1 MSFQTYADLW
11 RIPDVR
17 RILVLGLFL
26 RIPMPASAVIV
37 TLHVVGPLDRSYAEA
52 GLVSTV
58 LAIAMAIS
66 APWLGRLLD
75 RIGLRRTL
83 LLPLLT
89 LPFAWSI
96 APWVGYLPL
105 IGLVAVAGLFTVPS
119 FSVVRQVMLRAVG
132 HGQRTA
138 ALSADAVMTEI
149 GFMTGPLIGVLGAS
163 YLGTSWALLLT
174 QWLGIL
180 AAVVLWL
187 LNPVITDGEPAVPA
201 DATAGAT
208 AGATARAAAGVSGIV
223 TAPARR
229 LRLPSWVNPGV
240 VLLLAGTFAASLILI
255 AEDLGTVAAMRDF
268 DRTALLGLVMAIWAL
283 GSLLGAL
290 IYGALNSHPPA
301 AVMLV
306 LLGATTVLTAFAW
319 DTVSFAGLLLLSGF
333 FCAPTLTAAL
343 EAITSRVSSS
353 VRGEVMGWHGSA
365 ITLGSA
371 VGAPAA
377 GFAIDLVGWQGGFI
391 LGGGLG
397 LLIAAGIWVTTRRM
411 ATPPAETSLP
421 PTETSPASAE

>member
-1 MSFQTYADLW
+1 MSFKTYADLW

-52 GLVSTV
+52 GLVSTA

-75 RIGLRRTL
+75 RLGLRRTL
-83 LLPLLT
+83 LLPLAV
-89 LPFAWSI
+89 LPIAWSI

-105 IGLVAVAGLFTVPS
+105 LALVAVAGLFTVPS
-119 FSVVRQVMLRAVG
+119 FSIVRQVMLRSVG
-132 HGQRTA
+132 PGQRTA
-138 ALSADAVMTEI
+138 ALSADAIMTEL
-149 GFMTGPLIGVLGAS
+149 GFMAGPVLGVLGAS
-163 YLGTSWALLLT
+163 YFGTSWALLAI
-174 QWLGIL
+174 QWLGIV
-180 AAVVLWL
+180 AAVLLWL
-187 LNPVITDGEPAVPA
+187 LNPRITDGDPAVPS
-201 DATAGAT
+201 DAVPSDTGA
-208 AGATARAAAGVSGIV
+208 S
-223 TAPARR
+223 ARR
-229 LRLPSWVNPGV
+229 FRPPSWLSPGV
-240 VLLLAGTFAASLILI
+240 ALLLAGTFTASLILI

-268 DRTALLGLVMAIWAL
+268 DRTPLLGLVMAIWAL

-290 IYGALNSHPPA
+290 IYGALNSHPPTS
-301 AVMLV
+301 VMLV
-306 LLGATTVLTAFAW
+306 LLGATTLLTAFAW
-319 DTVSFAGLLLLSGF
+319 DPISFTALLLLSGF

-343 EAITSRVSSS
+343 EAITRHVPSS

-377 GFAIDLVGWQGGFI
+377 GFAIDLIGWPGGFV

-397 LLIAAGIWVTTRRM
+397 LLIAAAIWLTTRRM
-411 ATPPAETSLP
+411 SDPAQASLP
-421 PTETSPASAE
+421 PGEKAPAPAE

>member
-37 TLHVVGPLDRSYAEA
+37 TLHVVGPLDRSYAQA
-52 GLVSTV
+52 GLVSTA

-75 RIGLRRTL
+75 RLGLRRTL
-83 LLPLLT
+83 LLPLAV
-89 LPFAWSI
+89 LPIAWSI

-105 IGLVAVAGLFTVPS
+105 LALVAVAGLFTVPS
-119 FSVVRQVMLRAVG
+119 FSIVRQVMLRSVG
-132 HGQRTA
+132 PGKRTA
-138 ALSADAVMTEI
+138 ALSADAIMTEL
-149 GFMTGPLIGVLGAS
+149 GFMVGPVLGVLGAS
-163 YLGTSWALLLT
+163 YFGTAWALLMI
-174 QWLGIL
+174 QWLGIV

-187 LNPVITDGEPAVPA
+187 LNPSITEGGPAIPSDAVPS
-201 DATAGAT
+201 DTG
-208 AGATARAAAGVSGIV
+208 S
-223 TAPARR
+223 PARR
-229 LRLPSWVNPGV
+229 FRPPSWLSPGV
-240 VLLLAGTFAASLILI
+240 ALLLAGTFTASLILI

-268 DRTALLGLVMAIWAL
+268 DRTPLLGLVMAIWAL

-290 IYGALNSHPPA
+290 IYGALNSHPPTS
-301 AVMLV
+301 VMLV
-306 LLGATTVLTAFAW
+306 LLGATTLLTAFAW
-319 DTVSFAGLLLLSGF
+319 DPISFTALLLLSGF

-343 EAITSRVSSS
+343 EAITRHVPSS

-377 GFAIDLVGWQGGFI
+377 GFAIDLIGWPGGFV

-397 LLIAAGIWVTTRRM
+397 LLIAAAIWLTTRRM
-411 ATPPAETSLP
+411 SDPAQASLP
-421 PTETSPASAE
+421 PGEKSPAPAE

>member
-1 MSFQTYADLW
+1 MSFKTYADLW

-52 GLVSTV
+52 GLVSTA

-75 RIGLRRTL
+75 RLGLRRTL
-83 LLPLLT
+83 LLPLAV
-89 LPFAWSI
+89 LPIAWSI

-105 IGLVAVAGLFTVPS
+105 LALVAVAGLFTVPS
-119 FSVVRQVMLRAVG
+119 FSIVRQVMLRSVG
-132 HGQRTA
+132 PGKRTA
-138 ALSADAVMTEI
+138 ALSADAIMTEL
-149 GFMTGPLIGVLGAS
+149 GFMAGPVLGVLGAS
-163 YLGTSWALLLT
+163 YFGTAWALLMI
-174 QWLGIL
+174 QWLGIV

-187 LNPVITDGEPAVPA
+187 LNPSITEGSSAIPSDAVPS
-201 DATAGAT
+201 DAG
-208 AGATARAAAGVSGIV
+208 
-223 TAPARR
+223 APARR
-229 LRLPSWVNPGV
+229 FRPPSWLSPGV
-240 VLLLAGTFAASLILI
+240 ALLLAGTFTASLILI

-268 DRTALLGLVMAIWAL
+268 DRTPLLGLVMAIWAL

-290 IYGALNSHPPA
+290 IYGALNSHPPTS
-301 AVMLV
+301 VMLV

-319 DTVSFAGLLLLSGF
+319 DPISFTALLLLSGF

-343 EAITSRVSSS
+343 EAITRHVPSS

-377 GFAIDLVGWQGGFI
+377 GFAIDLIGWPGGFV

-397 LLIAAGIWVTTRRM
+397 LVIAAAIWLTTRRM
-411 ATPPAETSLP
+411 SEPAQTSPPPGEKAPAPAE
-421 PTETSPASAE
+421 

>member
-26 RIPMPASAVIV
+26 RIPMPASSVIV

-75 RIGLRRTL
+75 RLGLRRTL
-83 LLPLLT
+83 LLPLAI
-89 LPFAWSI
+89 LPIAWSI

-105 IGLVAVAGLFTVPS
+105 IVLVAVAGLFTVPS
-119 FSVVRQVMLRAVG
+119 WSIVRQVVLRSVKP
-132 HGQRTA
+132 GQRTA
-138 ALSADAVMTEI
+138 ALSADAIMTEL
-149 GFMTGPLIGVLGAS
+149 GFMVGPVIGVLSAS
-163 YLGTSWALLLT
+163 YLGTSWALLVI
-174 QWLGIL
+174 QWLGIASAL
-180 AAVVLWL
+180 TLWL
-187 LNPVITDGEPAVPA
+187 LNPMITEGEPTVPSDAVPGGSI
-201 DATAGAT
+201 TQG
-208 AGATARAAAGVSGIV
+208 
-223 TAPARR
+223 RR
-229 LRLPSWVNPGV
+229 FGLPSWVNPGV
-240 VLLLAGTFAASLILI
+240 VLLLAGTFTASLILI

-290 IYGALNSHPPA
+290 VYGALNRHPPA

-319 DTVSFAGLLLLSGF
+319 GPISFAALLLLSGF

-343 EAITSRVSSS
+343 EAITSRVPST

-371 VGAPAA
+371 IGAPTA
-377 GFAIDLVGWQGGFI
+377 GFAIDLIGWEGGFV

-397 LLIAAGIWVTTRRM
+397 LLIAAAIWLAVRRM
-411 ATPPAETSLP
+411 STPAEASPPPAER
-421 PTETSPASAE
+421 SPAPAE

>member
-26 RIPMPASAVIV
+26 RIPMPASSVIV

-52 GLVSTV
+52 GLISTV

-66 APWLGRLLD
+66 GPWLGRLLD
-75 RIGLRRTL
+75 RLGLRRTL
-83 LLPLLT
+83 LLPLAV
-89 LPFAWSI
+89 LPIAWSI

-105 IGLVAVAGLFTVPS
+105 IVLVAVAGLFTVPS
-119 FSVVRQVMLRAVG
+119 WSIVRQVVLRSVEP
-132 HGQRTA
+132 GQRTA
-138 ALSADAVMTEI
+138 ALSADAIMTELA
-149 GFMTGPLIGVLGAS
+149 FMAGPVIGVLSAS
-163 YLGTSWALLLT
+163 YLGTSWALLVI
-174 QWLGIL
+174 QWLGIGSAL
-180 AAVVLWL
+180 VLWL
-187 LNPVITDGEPAVPA
+187 LNPMITEGEPTVPSDAVPS
-201 DATAGAT
+201 DPGAQ
-208 AGATARAAAGVSGIV
+208 G
-223 TAPARR
+223 RR
-229 LRLPSWVNPGV
+229 FGLPSWVNPGV
-240 VLLLAGTFAASLILI
+240 VLLLAGTFTASLILI

-283 GSLLGAL
+283 GSLVGAL
-290 IYGALNSHPPA
+290 IYGALNRHPPA

-319 DTVSFAGLLLLSGF
+319 GPISFAALLLLSGF

-343 EAITSRVSSS
+343 EAITSRVPST

-371 VGAPAA
+371 IGAPTA
-377 GFAIDLVGWQGGFI
+377 GFAIDLIGWEGGFV

-397 LLIAAGIWVTTRRM
+397 LLIAAAIWLAVRRM
-411 ATPPAETSLP
+411 STPAEASP
-421 PTETSPASAE
+421 PSAERSPASAE

>member
-26 RIPMPASAVIV
+26 RIPMPASSVIV

-52 GLVSTV
+52 GLVSTM

-75 RIGLRRTL
+75 RLGLRRTL
-83 LLPLLT
+83 LLPLAV
-89 LPFAWSI
+89 LPIAWSI

-105 IGLVAVAGLFTVPS
+105 LALVAVAGLFTVPS
-119 FSVVRQVMLRAVG
+119 FSVVRQVMIRSVG
-132 HGQRTA
+132 PGKRTA
-138 ALSADAVMTEI
+138 ALSADAMMTEL
-149 GFMTGPLIGVLGAS
+149 GFMVGPVIGVLGAS
-163 YLGTSWALLLT
+163 YFGTAWAMLLI
-174 QWLGIL
+174 QWLGIA

-187 LNPVITDGEPAVPA
+187 FNPMITEGEPTVPSDAVPS
-201 DATAGAT
+201 DA
-208 AGATARAAAGVSGIV
+208 V
-223 TAPARR
+223 PKRR
-229 LRLPSWVNPGV
+229 FGLPSWVNPGV
-240 VLLLAGTFAASLILI
+240 TLLLAGTFTASLILI

-268 DRTALLGLVMAIWAL
+268 DRTALLGIVMAIWAL

-290 IYGALNSHPPA
+290 IYGALNSHPST

-319 DTVSFAGLLLLSGF
+319 DPISFAVLLLLSGF

-343 EAITSRVSSS
+343 EAITSSVPAN

-371 VGAPAA
+371 VGAPTA
-377 GFAIDLVGWQGGFI
+377 GFAIDLIGWQGGFV

-397 LLIAAGIWVTTRRM
+397 LLIAAAIWLTTRRM
-411 ATPPAETSLP
+411 STPAEASFP
-421 PTETSPASAE
+421 PGEKSAA

>member
-26 RIPMPASAVIV
+26 RIPMPASSVIV

-75 RIGLRRTL
+75 RLGLRRTL
-83 LLPLLT
+83 LLPLAV
-89 LPFAWSI
+89 LPIAWSI

-105 IGLVAVAGLFTVPS
+105 LALVAVAGLFTVPS
-119 FSVVRQVMLRAVG
+119 FSIVRQVMIRSVG
-132 HGQRTA
+132 PGQRTA
-138 ALSADAVMTEI
+138 ALSADAIMTEL
-149 GFMTGPLIGVLGAS
+149 GFMVGPVIGVLGAS
-163 YLGTSWALLLT
+163 YFGTDWAMLLI
-174 QWLGIL
+174 QWLGIA

-187 LNPVITDGEPAVPA
+187 FNPTITEGDPAVPS
-201 DATAGAT
+201 DAVPTDT
-208 AGATARAAAGVSGIV
+208 GVR
-223 TAPARR
+223 ARR
-229 LRLPSWVNPGV
+229 FGLPSWVNPGV
-240 VLLLAGTFAASLILI
+240 TLLLAGTFTASLILI

-268 DRTALLGLVMAIWAL
+268 DRTALLGLVMAMWAL

-290 IYGALNSHPPA
+290 IYGALNSHPST

-319 DTVSFAGLLLLSGF
+319 DPISFTVLLLLSGF

-343 EAITSRVSSS
+343 EAITSNVPSS

-371 VGAPAA
+371 VGAPTA
-377 GFAIDLVGWQGGFI
+377 GFAIDLVGWHGGFV

-397 LLIAAGIWVTTRRM
+397 LIIAAGIWLTTRRM
-411 ATPPAETSLP
+411 ATPAQASLP
-421 PTETSPASAE
+421 PGEKSPTSAE

>member
-26 RIPMPASAVIV
+26 RIPMPASSVIV

-75 RIGLRRTL
+75 RLGLRRTL
-83 LLPLLT
+83 LLPLAI
-89 LPFAWSI
+89 LPITWSI

-105 IGLVAVAGLFTVPS
+105 IALVAVAGLFTVPS
-119 FSVVRQVMLRAVG
+119 WSIVRQVVLRSVEPR
-132 HGQRTA
+132 QRTA
-138 ALSADAVMTEI
+138 ALSADAIMTEL
-149 GFMTGPLIGVLGAS
+149 GFMAGPVIGVLSAS
-163 YLGTSWALLLT
+163 YLGTSWALLVI
-174 QWLGIL
+174 QWLGIGSAL
-180 AAVVLWL
+180 VLWL
-187 LNPVITDGEPAVPA
+187 LNPMITEGGPAVPS
-201 DATAGAT
+201 DAVPS
-208 AGATARAAAGVSGIV
+208 VSV
-223 TAPARR
+223 APRR
-229 LRLPSWVNPGV
+229 RFGLPSWVNPGV
-240 VLLLAGTFAASLILI
+240 VLLLAGTFTASLILI

-290 IYGALNSHPPA
+290 IYGALNRHPPA
-301 AVMLV
+301 ALMLV
-306 LLGATTVLTAFAW
+306 LLGASTVLTAFAW
-319 DTVSFAGLLLLSGF
+319 GPISFAALLLLSGF

-343 EAITSRVSSS
+343 EAITTRVPST

-371 VGAPAA
+371 IGAPTA
-377 GFAIDLVGWQGGFI
+377 GFAIDLIGWEGGFV

-397 LLIAAGIWVTTRRM
+397 LLIAAAIWLAVRRM
-411 ATPPAETSLP
+411 STPAEASLP
-421 PTETSPASAE
+421 PGEKSPASAE

>member
-26 RIPMPASAVIV
+26 RIPMPASSVIV

-75 RIGLRRTL
+75 RMGLRRTL
-83 LLPLLT
+83 LLPLAV
-89 LPFAWSI
+89 LPIAWSI

-105 IGLVAVAGLFTVPS
+105 LALVAVAGLFTVPS
-119 FSVVRQVMLRAVG
+119 FSIVRQVMLRSVG
-132 HGQRTA
+132 PGQRTA
-138 ALSADAVMTEI
+138 ALSADAIMTEL
-149 GFMTGPLIGVLGAS
+149 GFMVGPVIGVLGAS
-163 YLGTSWALLLT
+163 YFGTAEALLLI
-174 QWLGIL
+174 QWLGIV
-180 AAVVLWL
+180 AAVALWL
-187 LNPVITDGEPAVPA
+187 FNPSITEGDPAVPS
-201 DATAGAT
+201 DAVPSDTAT
-208 AGATARAAAGVSGIV
+208 
-223 TAPARR
+223 PARR
-229 LRLPSWVNPGV
+229 FGLPSWVNPGV
-240 VLLLAGTFAASLILI
+240 TLLLIGTFTASLILI

-268 DRTALLGLVMAIWAL
+268 DRTALLGIVMAMWAL

-290 IYGALNSHPPA
+290 IYGALNSHPST

-319 DTVSFAGLLLLSGF
+319 DPISFTVLLLLSGF

-343 EAITSRVSSS
+343 EAITSSVPST
-353 VRGEVMGWHGSA
+353 VRGEVMGWHGSF

-371 VGAPAA
+371 VGAPTA
-377 GFAIDLVGWQGGFI
+377 GFAIDLIGWQGGFV

-397 LLIAAGIWVTTRRM
+397 LLIAGAVWLTTRRM
-411 ATPPAETSLP
+411 ATPAEASGTSA
-421 PTETSPASAE
+421 EASPASAE

>member
-1 MSFQTYADLW
+1 VSFQTYADLW

-37 TLHVVGPLDRSYAEA
+37 TLHVVGPLDRTYAEA

-75 RIGLRRTL
+75 RLGLRRTL
-83 LLPLLT
+83 LLPLAI
-89 LPFAWSI
+89 LPVAWSI

-105 IGLVAVAGLFTVPS
+105 IALVAVAGLFTVPS
-119 FSVVRQVMLRAVG
+119 WSIVRQVVLRSVEPR
-132 HGQRTA
+132 QRTA
-138 ALSADAVMTEI
+138 ALSADAIMTELA
-149 GFMTGPLIGVLGAS
+149 FMAGPVVGVLGAS
-163 YLGTSWALLLT
+163 YLGTSWALLVI
-174 QWLGIL
+174 QWLGI
-180 AAVVLWL
+180 ASAIVLWL
-187 LNPVITDGEPAVPA
+187 LNPSITEGEATVPSDAVPT
-201 DATAGAT
+201 DTG
-208 AGATARAAAGVSGIV
+208 
-223 TAPARR
+223 APARR
-229 LRLPSWVNPGV
+229 FKPPSWLSPGV
-240 VLLLAGTFAASLILI
+240 ALLLAGTFTASLILI

-283 GSLLGAL
+283 GSLVGAL
-290 IYGALNSHPPA
+290 IYGALNRHPSA

-319 DTVSFAGLLLLSGF
+319 GPVSFAALLLLSGF

-343 EAITSRVSSS
+343 ESITSRVPST

-371 VGAPAA
+371 VGAPTA
-377 GFAIDLVGWQGGFI
+377 GFAIDLIGWQGGFV

-397 LLIAAGIWVTTRRM
+397 LLIAAAIWLTVRRM
-411 ATPPAETSLP
+411 STPTETSLP
-421 PTETSPASAE
+421 PGERSAASAE

>member
-26 RIPMPASAVIV
+26 RIPMPASSVIV

-66 APWLGRLLD
+66 GPWLGRLLD
-75 RIGLRRTL
+75 RLGLRRTL
-83 LLPLLT
+83 LLPLAI
-89 LPFAWSI
+89 LPIAWSI

-105 IGLVAVAGLFTVPS
+105 IALIAVAGLFTVPS
-119 FSVVRQVMLRAVG
+119 WSIVRQVVLRSVG
-132 HGQRTA
+132 PGQRTA
-138 ALSADAVMTEI
+138 ALSADAIMTEL
-149 GFMTGPLIGVLGAS
+149 GFMVGPVIGVLSAS
-163 YLGTSWALLLT
+163 YLGTSWALLVT
-174 QWLGIL
+174 QWLGI
-180 AAVVLWL
+180 AAAIVLWL
-187 LNPVITDGEPAVPA
+187 LNPSITEGEPAVPT
-201 DATAGAT
+201 DAIPSD
-208 AGATARAAAGVSGIV
+208 SG
-223 TAPARR
+223 APARR
-229 LRLPSWVNPGV
+229 FALPSWVSPGV
-240 VLLLAGTFAASLILI
+240 VLLLAGTFTASLILI

-283 GSLLGAL
+283 GSLVGAL
-290 IYGALNSHPPA
+290 VYGALNRHPSA

-319 DTVSFAGLLLLSGF
+319 GPISFAALLLLSGF

-343 EAITSRVSSS
+343 EAITSRVPST

-371 VGAPAA
+371 VGAPTA
-377 GFAIDLVGWQGGFI
+377 GFAIDLIGWQGGFI

-397 LLIAAGIWVTTRRM
+397 LLIAAAIWLTVRRM
-411 ATPPAETSLP
+411 SKPAAEASLP
-421 PTETSPASAE
+421 PGEKSAA

>member
-26 RIPMPASAVIV
+26 RIPMPASSVIV

-52 GLVSTV
+52 GLVSTM

-75 RIGLRRTL
+75 RLGLRRTL
-83 LLPLLT
+83 LLPLAV
-89 LPFAWSI
+89 LPIAWSI
-96 APWVGYLPL
+96 APWVGYFPL
-105 IGLVAVAGLFTVPS
+105 LALVAVAGLFTVPS
-119 FSVVRQVMLRAVG
+119 FSVVRQVMIRSVG
-132 HGQRTA
+132 PGQRTA
-138 ALSADAVMTEI
+138 ALSADAMMTEL
-149 GFMTGPLIGVLGAS
+149 GFMVGPVIGVLGAS
-163 YLGTSWALLLT
+163 YFGTAWAMLLI
-174 QWLGIL
+174 QWLGIA

-187 LNPVITDGEPAVPA
+187 FNPMITEGEPTVPSDAVPS
-201 DATAGAT
+201 DA
-208 AGATARAAAGVSGIV
+208 V
-223 TAPARR
+223 PKRR
-229 LRLPSWVNPGV
+229 FGLPSWVNPGV
-240 VLLLAGTFAASLILI
+240 TLLLAGTFTASLILI

-268 DRTALLGLVMAIWAL
+268 DRTALLGIVMAIWAL

-290 IYGALNSHPPA
+290 IYGALNSHPST

-319 DTVSFAGLLLLSGF
+319 DPVSFTVLLLLSGF

-343 EAITSRVSSS
+343 EAITSSVPSN

-371 VGAPAA
+371 VGAPTA
-377 GFAIDLVGWQGGFI
+377 GFAIDLIGWQGGFI

-397 LLIAAGIWVTTRRM
+397 LLIAAAIWLTTRRM
-411 ATPPAETSLP
+411 STQAEASLP
-421 PTETSPASAE
+421 PGEKSPAPAE

>member
-1 MSFQTYADLW
+1 MSFQTYAELW

-26 RIPMPASAVIV
+26 RLPMPASAVIV

-75 RIGLRRTL
+75 RLGLRRTL
-83 LLPLLT
+83 LLPLAV
-89 LPFAWSI
+89 LPIAWSV

-105 IGLVAVAGLFTVPS
+105 LALVAVAGLFTVPS
-119 FSVVRQVMLRAVG
+119 FSVVRQVMIRSVG
-132 HGQRTA
+132 PGKRTA
-138 ALSADAVMTEI
+138 ALSADAVMTELC
-149 GFMTGPLIGVLGAS
+149 FMTGPLIGVLGAS
-163 YLGTSWALLLT
+163 YLGTSWALMLS
-174 QWLGIL
+174 QWLGIV
-180 AAVVLWL
+180 AAVGLWL
-187 LNPVITDGEPAVPA
+187 LNPAITESESVDPAEATASVPAVAAAIPA
-201 DATAGAT
+201 AVATADGGA
-208 AGATARAAAGVSGIV
+208 AEPSS
-223 TAPARR
+223 RR
-229 LRLPSWVNPGV
+229 WRLPTWVSPGV
-240 VLLLAGTFAASLILI
+240 VLLLAGTFAASLILV

-268 DRTALLGLVMAIWAL
+268 DRTTYLGLVMAVWAL

-290 IYGALNSHPPA
+290 IYGALNSHPSA
-301 AVMLV
+301 AMMLV
-306 LLGATTVLTAFAW
+306 LLGATTMLAAIAPEPI
-319 DTVSFAGLLLLSGF
+319 SFAALLLVSGF

-377 GFAIDLVGWQGGFI
+377 GFAIDMIGWQGGFL

-397 LLIAAGIWVTTRRM
+397 LLISTAIWLTTRRISKPYPE
-411 ATPPAETSLP
+411 ASGLQAE
-421 PTETSPASAE
+421 

>member
-26 RIPMPASAVIV
+26 RVPMPASAVIV

-75 RIGLRRTL
+75 RLGLRRTL
-83 LLPLLT
+83 LLPLAV
-89 LPFAWSI
+89 LPIAWSI

-105 IGLVAVAGLFTVPS
+105 LALVAVAGLFTVPS
-119 FSVVRQVMLRAVG
+119 FSIVRQVMLRSVG
-132 HGQRTA
+132 PGQRTA
-138 ALSADAVMTEI
+138 ALSADAIMTEL
-149 GFMTGPLIGVLGAS
+149 GFMVGPVIGVLGAS
-163 YLGTSWALLLT
+163 YFGTSQALLLI
-174 QWLGIL
+174 QWLGIV

-187 LNPVITDGEPAVPA
+187 FNPMITEGEPTVPSDAVPT
-201 DATAGAT
+201 DAGTPT
-208 AGATARAAAGVSGIV
+208 
-223 TAPARR
+223 RR
-229 LRLPSWVNPGV
+229 RFGLPSWVNPGV
-240 VLLLAGTFAASLILI
+240 TLLLAGTFTASLILI

-268 DRTALLGLVMAIWAL
+268 DRTALLGIVMAIWAL

-290 IYGALNSHPPA
+290 IYGALNSHPST

-319 DTVSFAGLLLLSGF
+319 DPISFAVLLLLSGF

-343 EAITSRVSSS
+343 EAITSSVPSS

-371 VGAPAA
+371 VGAPTA
-377 GFAIDLVGWQGGFI
+377 GFAIDLIGWQGGFV

-397 LLIAAGIWVTTRRM
+397 LLIAATIWLTTRRM
-411 ATPPAETSLP
+411 STPAEASLP
-421 PTETSPASAE
+421 PGEKSPAPAE

>member
-11 RIPDVR
+11 RLPDVR

-75 RIGLRRTL
+75 RLGLRRTL
-83 LLPLLT
+83 LLPLAV
-89 LPFAWSI
+89 LPIAWSI

-105 IGLVAVAGLFTVPS
+105 LALVAVAGLFTVPS
-119 FSVVRQVMLRAVG
+119 FSIVRQVMIRSVG
-132 HGQRTA
+132 PGQRTA
-138 ALSADAVMTEI
+138 ALSADAIMTEL
-149 GFMTGPLIGVLGAS
+149 GFMVGPVLGVLGAS
-163 YLGTSWALLLT
+163 YFGTSWAMLLI
-174 QWLGIL
+174 QWLGIA

-187 LNPVITDGEPAVPA
+187 FNPMITEGEPTVPSDAVPS
-201 DATAGAT
+201 D
-208 AGATARAAAGVSGIV
+208 SGS
-223 TAPARR
+223 PKRR
-229 LRLPSWVNPGV
+229 FGLPSWVNPGV
-240 VLLLAGTFAASLILI
+240 TLLLAGTFTASLILI

-268 DRTALLGLVMAIWAL
+268 DRTALLGLVMAMWAL

-290 IYGALNSHPPA
+290 IYGALNSHPST

-319 DTVSFAGLLLLSGF
+319 DPISFTVLLLLSGF

-343 EAITSRVSSS
+343 EAITSSVPSN

-371 VGAPAA
+371 VGAPTA
-377 GFAIDLVGWQGGFI
+377 GFAIDMIGWQGGFL

-397 LLIAAGIWVTTRRM
+397 LLIAAGIWLTTRRM
-411 ATPPAETSLP
+411 STPAEASLP
-421 PTETSPASAE
+421 PGEKSPAPAE

>member
-1 MSFQTYADLW
+1 
-11 RIPDVR
+11 
-17 RILVLGLFL
+17 
-26 RIPMPASAVIV
+26 MPASAVIV

-52 GLVSTV
+52 GLVSTA

-75 RIGLRRTL
+75 RLGLRRTL
-83 LLPLLT
+83 LLPLAV
-89 LPFAWSI
+89 LPIAWSI

-105 IGLVAVAGLFTVPS
+105 LALVAVAGLFTVPS
-119 FSVVRQVMLRAVG
+119 FSIVRQVMLRSVG
-132 HGQRTA
+132 PGKRTA
-138 ALSADAVMTEI
+138 ALSADAIMTEL
-149 GFMTGPLIGVLGAS
+149 GFMAGPVLGVLGAS
-163 YLGTSWALLLT
+163 YFGTAWALLMI
-174 QWLGIL
+174 QWLGIV

-187 LNPVITDGEPAVPA
+187 LNPSITEGSPAIPSDAVPS
-201 DATAGAT
+201 DAGAPT
-208 AGATARAAAGVSGIV
+208 
-223 TAPARR
+223 RR
-229 LRLPSWVNPGV
+229 FRPPSWLTPGV
-240 VLLLAGTFAASLILI
+240 ALLLAGTFTASLILI

-268 DRTALLGLVMAIWAL
+268 DRTPLLGLVMAIWAL

-290 IYGALNSHPPA
+290 IYGALNSHPPTS
-301 AVMLV
+301 VMLV

-319 DTVSFAGLLLLSGF
+319 DPISFTALLLLSGF

-343 EAITSRVSSS
+343 EAITRHVPSS

-377 GFAIDLVGWQGGFI
+377 GFAIDLIGWPGGFV

-397 LLIAAGIWVTTRRM
+397 LVIAAAIWLTTRRM
-411 ATPPAETSLP
+411 PDPAQTSLP
-421 PTETSPASAE
+421 PGEKAPAPAE

>member
-26 RIPMPASAVIV
+26 RIPMPASSVIV

-52 GLVSTV
+52 GLISTV

-66 APWLGRLLD
+66 GPWLGRLLD
-75 RIGLRRTL
+75 RLGLRRTL
-83 LLPLLT
+83 LLPLAV
-89 LPFAWSI
+89 LPIAWSI

-105 IGLVAVAGLFTVPS
+105 IALVAVAGLFTVPS
-119 FSVVRQVMLRAVG
+119 WSIVRQVVLRSVEP
-132 HGQRTA
+132 GQRTA
-138 ALSADAVMTEI
+138 ALSADAIMTELA
-149 GFMTGPLIGVLGAS
+149 FMAGPVIGVLSAS
-163 YLGTSWALLLT
+163 YLGTSWALLVI
-174 QWLGIL
+174 QWLGI
-180 AAVVLWL
+180 ASAITLWL
-187 LNPVITDGEPAVPA
+187 LNPMITEGEPTVPSDAVPS
-201 DATAGAT
+201 DS
-208 AGATARAAAGVSGIV
+208 GV
-223 TAPARR
+223 PRR
-229 LRLPSWVNPGV
+229 RFGLPSWVNPGV
-240 VLLLAGTFAASLILI
+240 VLLLAGTFTASLILI

-290 IYGALNSHPPA
+290 VYGALNSHPPA

-319 DTVSFAGLLLLSGF
+319 GPISFAALLLLSGF

-343 EAITSRVSSS
+343 EAITSRVPST

-371 VGAPAA
+371 IGAPTA
-377 GFAIDLVGWQGGFI
+377 GFAIDLIGWEGGFV

-397 LLIAAGIWVTTRRM
+397 LLIAAAIWLAVRRM
-411 ATPPAETSLP
+411 STPAEASPPPAERSA
-421 PTETSPASAE
+421 ASAE

>member
-26 RIPMPASAVIV
+26 RIPMPASSVIV

-66 APWLGRLLD
+66 GPWLGRLLD
-75 RIGLRRTL
+75 RLGLRRTL
-83 LLPLLT
+83 LLPLAV
-89 LPFAWSI
+89 LPITWSI

-105 IGLVAVAGLFTVPS
+105 IGLIAVAGLFTVPS
-119 FSVVRQVMLRAVG
+119 WSIVRQVVLRSVEPT
-132 HGQRTA
+132 QRTA
-138 ALSADAVMTEI
+138 ALSADAIMTELA
-149 GFMTGPLIGVLGAS
+149 FMAGPVVGVLSAS
-163 YLGTSWALLLT
+163 YLGTSWAMLVI
-174 QWLGIL
+174 QWLGI
-180 AAVVLWL
+180 AAAITLWL
-187 LNPVITDGEPAVPA
+187 LNPMITEGEPTVPSDAVPS
-201 DATAGAT
+201 DSGA
-208 AGATARAAAGVSGIV
+208 
-223 TAPARR
+223 PRR
-229 LRLPSWVNPGV
+229 RFALPSWVNPGV
-240 VLLLAGTFAASLILI
+240 VLLLAGTFTASLILI

-290 IYGALNSHPPA
+290 VYGALNRHPPA

-319 DTVSFAGLLLLSGF
+319 GPISFAALLLLSGF

-343 EAITSRVSSS
+343 EAITSRVPST

-371 VGAPAA
+371 LGAPTA
-377 GFAIDLVGWQGGFI
+377 GFAIDLIGWEGGFV

-397 LLIAAGIWVTTRRM
+397 LLIAAAIWLAVRRM
-411 ATPPAETSLP
+411 STPAEASLP
-421 PTETSPASAE
+421 PGERSPASAE